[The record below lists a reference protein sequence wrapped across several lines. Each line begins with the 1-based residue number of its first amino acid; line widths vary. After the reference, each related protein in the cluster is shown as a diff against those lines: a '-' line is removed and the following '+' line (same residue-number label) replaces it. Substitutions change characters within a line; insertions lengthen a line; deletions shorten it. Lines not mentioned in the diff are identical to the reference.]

1 MFLKEKT
8 AKDSIRKEQEIMQ
21 IESGTSFENEALVK
35 NSTFGLQFGVSRK
48 LRPQTQ
54 TLRPRQIW
62 KTQTTQKNL
71 TRKLRQTP
79 LSGVHPHR
87 AQF

>member
-1 MFLKEKT
+1 MFLKVNT
-8 AKDSIRKEQEIMQ
+8 AKDLIRKEQEIMQ
-21 IESGTSFENEALVK
+21 IESGSFENEAFVK
-35 NSTFGLQFGVSRK
+35 NTTFGPHIGVSRK

-62 KTQTTQKNL
+62 KTQNPQKNL

-79 LSGVHPHR
+79 LSGVYPHR
-87 AQF
+87 SQF

>member
-1 MFLKEKT
+1 
-8 AKDSIRKEQEIMQ
+8 MQ
-21 IESGTSFENEALVK
+21 IESGSFENEGLVK
-35 NSTFGLQFGVSRK
+35 NTTFGLQIGVSRK

-62 KTQTTQKNL
+62 KTQTPPKNL

-79 LSGVHPHR
+79 LSGVYPHR
-87 AQF
+87 SQF

>member
-8 AKDSIRKEQEIMQ
+8 AKNSIRKEQEIMQ
-21 IESGTSFENEALVK
+21 IESGSFENEALVK
-35 NSTFGLQFGVSRK
+35 NTTFGLHIGVSRK

-62 KTQTTQKNL
+62 KTQIPQKNL

-79 LSGVHPHR
+79 LSGVYTHR
-87 AQF
+87 SQF